1 MIQPA
6 PLYHD
11 IADGPTGGVAY
22 WITAADGVR
31 LRAAYWPGG
40 DKGTILMFPGRTEYV
55 EKYGPA
61 AAEMA
66 QRGYGLLC
74 IDWRGQGLS
83 DRALPDKMSGHVHD
97 FAEFQLDI
105 QAMLSLADKLKL
117 PGPRCLISHSMG
129 GCIALRAILR
139 GLPVRAAAFS
149 APMWGIRMMP
159 AIRPVA
165 VMLTGLS
172 RLTGQHHRYAP
183 GTTPRTYVAD
193 APFAGNVLT
202 SDPKMFAWMKT
213 QVTTHPDLALGG
225 PSMGWLHAALTECR
239 ALAALPSPNLPTIC
253 ALGSAEKV
261 VDTHPIFA
269 RMIKWKTGRLDI
281 YQGAE
286 HEVIMETPAHRK
298 RFFDSAAALFDAP
311 A

>member
-1 MIQPA
+1 MITPA
-6 PLYHD
+6 PLYDD
-11 IADGPTGGVAY
+11 IADGPAGGAAY
-22 WITAADGVR
+22 WITTADGVR

-55 EKYGPA
+55 EKYGPTA
-61 AAEMA
+61 AAMV

-83 DRALPDKMSGHVHD
+83 DRALPDKMSGHVLD
-97 FAEFQLDI
+97 FAEYQLDVA
-105 QAMLSLADKLKL
+105 AMLALADTLEL
-117 PGPRCLISHSMG
+117 PTPRFLISHSMG
-129 GCIALRAILR
+129 GCIALRALLLN
-139 GLPVRAAAFS
+139 LPVQAAAFS

-172 RLTGQHHRYAP
+172 RLTGQQHRYTP

-193 APFAGNVLT
+193 AAFQGNLLT
-202 SDPKMFAWMKT
+202 TDPEMFGWMKN
-213 QVTTHPDLALGG
+213 QVTTHTDLALGG
-225 PSMGWLHAALTECR
+225 PSMGWLHAAMAECR
-239 ALAALPSPNLPTIC
+239 ALTALPSPNLPTVC
-253 ALGSAEKV
+253 ALGSVEKV
-261 VDTHPIFA
+261 VDTHPVLA
-269 RMIKWKTGRLDI
+269 RMAKWKSGRLDI

-286 HEVIMETPAHRK
+286 HEVIMETPAHRA
-298 RFFDSAAALFDAP
+298 RFFDSVAALFDAH

>member
-1 MIQPA
+1 MITPA
-6 PLYHD
+6 PLYDD
-11 IADGPTGGVAY
+11 IADGPKGGAAY
-22 WITAADGVR
+22 WITTEDGVR

-55 EKYGPA
+55 EKYGPTA
-61 AAEMA
+61 AAMA
-66 QRGYGLLC
+66 QRGYGVLC

-97 FAEFQLDI
+97 FAEYQLDI
-105 QAMLSLADKLKL
+105 HALLALADTLEVPK
-117 PGPRCLISHSMG
+117 PRFLISHSMG
-129 GCIALRAILR
+129 GCIALRALLLN
-139 GLPVRAAAFS
+139 LPVRAAVFS

-172 RLTGQHHRYAP
+172 RLTGQYHRYTP
-183 GTTPRTYVAD
+183 GTKPRTYVTD

-202 SDPKMFAWMKT
+202 TDPDMYAWMKT
-213 QVTTHPDLALGG
+213 QVTAHPDLALGG
-225 PSMGWLHAALTECR
+225 PSLGWLHAAMAECR
-239 ALAALPSPNLPTIC
+239 ALAALPSPHLPTVC

-261 VDTHPIFA
+261 VDTAPIRA
-269 RMIKWKTGRLDI
+269 RMAKWKSGHLNI
-281 YQGAE
+281 YQSAE
-286 HEVIMETPAHRK
+286 HEVIMETPAHRT
-298 RFFDSAAALFDAP
+298 RFFDHAAALFDAN